1 MGMQVDPAGRH
12 QQPARIDHF
21 TSNALFDQIG
31 PDRRNAGSADP
42 NVRDSVEILAWIDDP
57 AATHNHVEH
66 PCFLRSLV
74 YDERRDMI
82 GYILRRLVALVPVL
96 FAISIITFTVNLLL
110 PGDPALA
117 YIGEAN
123 INDKVMYQAVRQ
135 ELGLDEPIPV
145 QYVKWLGHALHGD
158 LGHSIRTRE
167 PAVEG
172 LLARLPVTLELSL
185 IAMAISLGIA
195 VPIGI
200 LSAVRPNSKLD
211 LAGTLVA
218 MAGIAVP
225 DFWLA
230 ILLIYVVSVWWRVL
244 PSSGFVPLEQGLWA
258 NLQSMVL
265 PSVALGMGLAG
276 VVMRQ
281 LRSALIEVM
290 QQEYVLVARAKG
302 LRESS
307 VLSRHA
313 LKNALIP
320 VITILGLQTG
330 RLFGGAVLIETIFSL
345 PGLGRLATDSILF
358 RDYPM
363 LEGVVFILALAVAL
377 ASLVTDVT
385 YAVLDPRIRYVS

>member
-1 MGMQVDPAGRH
+1 LRH
-12 QQPARIDHF
+12 YSHLEGVSQ
-21 TSNALFDQIG
+21 AL
-31 PDRRNAGSADP
+31 
-42 NVRDSVEILAWIDDP
+42 L
-57 AATHNHVEH
+57 
-66 PCFLRSLV
+66 
-74 YDERRDMI
+74 YDERRDMTA
-82 GYILRRLVALVPVL
+82 YILRRLVALIPVL
-96 FAISIITFTVNLLL
+96 FVISMVTFAVNLLL

-135 ELGLDEPIPV
+135 ELGLDQPIPV
-145 QYVKWLGHALHGD
+145 QYVKWLGHALQGD

-172 LLARLPVTLELSL
+172 LLARLPVTLELSVL
-185 IAMAISLGIA
+185 AMAISLAIA

-200 LSAVRPNSKLD
+200 ISAVRPNSKLD
-211 LAGTLVA
+211 MAGTLIA
-218 MAGIAVP
+218 MTGIAVP

-230 ILLIYVVSVWWRVL
+230 ILLIYVMSVWLRVL
-244 PSSGFVPLEQGLWA
+244 PSSGFVPLDQGLWP
-258 NLQSMVL
+258 NLQAMVL

-281 LRSALIEVM
+281 LRSSLIEVM

-302 LRESS
+302 LSEWR
-307 VLSRHA
+307 VLARHV

-320 VITILGLQTG
+320 VVTILGLQTG

-363 LEGVVFILALAVAL
+363 LEGVVFILAVAVAL

-385 YAVLDPRIRYVS
+385 YAVLDPRIRYG